1 MERVIADIQV
11 YGNALID
18 EMCLIKDR
26 HRDVLS
32 RTEINSIKLHRNLRL
47 RVSML
52 KTNISEQRS

>member
-1 MERVIADIQV
+1 MKRVIADIQV

-32 RTEINSIKLHRNLRL
+32 RTEIDSINDICNL
-47 RVSML
+47 VQHNL
-52 KTNISEQRS
+52 KELKRP